1 MLNLTRGFHPNR
13 RVNIVAR
20 LLGTTV
26 IVLGVLSLG
35 IGLLRLFFSG
45 AQHQE
50 LIKSLSKGAENVET
64 QLEFL
69 RFGSIISIASG
80 IFLIIL
86 GRSLN
91 KGSRRAWWVSVVITG
106 ILSLS
111 FLTLRAKLDLP
122 GGSLLPGVRSL
133 MGVIALLILVGL
145 IAMRRYFTARLRWNL
160 TTTQVVALVAIVFA
174 SAYGILGTYALRDE
188 FNKPDMKW
196 HDAIYFTVVTYT
208 TLGYGDITPAGERAK
223 WFTMSLVVV
232 GISSFVTAGAALFDP
247 FIQNRM
253 MGVLS
258 IMGRTESNKLKDH
271 TIVCGYNNVGK
282 NVVSQLLTNEKPFI
296 VLEQDPFLS
305 ESASQQNIPV
315 ISGDPTLEES
325 LLSAQIAKA
334 ESVIAC
340 LDDDAHNTMV
350 ALIAND
356 LKRQGKCRAE
366 LRIIARSENESA
378 VSRMKAAGADYVL
391 SPSSVAGK
399 AMAEL
404 SMETDE
410 QKRTQISSFWE

>member
-1 MLNLTRGFHPNR
+1 MLSFARGFRLNR
-13 RVNIVAR
+13 RAHLVAR

-26 IVLGVLSLG
+26 VILGVLSLG

-50 LIKSLSKGAENVET
+50 LMKSLSKGAGNLET
-64 QLEFL
+64 QLGFL

-80 IFLIIL
+80 IFLIVL

-111 FLTLRAKLDLP
+111 FLTLRAKLALP
-122 GGSLLPGVRSL
+122 GGSLLPGVRSF
-133 MGVIALLILVGL
+133 MGVLSLLILAGL
-145 IAMRRYFTARLRWNL
+145 IITRRYFTAKLKWSL
-160 TTTQVVALVAIVFA
+160 TTTQVVALVAIVFS
-174 SAYGILGTYALRDE
+174 SAYGILGTYTLRDE

-196 HDAIYFTVVTYT
+196 HDAVYFTVVTYT
-208 TLGYGDITPAGERAK
+208 TLGYGDITPVGEHAK

-271 TIVCGYNNVGK
+271 TIVCGYNNVGQTVASHLLAK
-282 NVVSQLLTNEKPFI
+282 GEPFVV
-296 VLEQDPFLS
+296 VEQDPFLL
-305 ESASQQNIPV
+305 ETASQNSMPV
-315 ISGDPTLEES
+315 MNGDPTLEES
-325 LLSAQIAKA
+325 LLSAQIARA
-334 ESVIAC
+334 ESIIAC
-340 LDDDAHNTMV
+340 LDDDAHNTMI

-356 LKRQGKCRAE
+356 LRKQGKCRE
-366 LRIIARSENESA
+366 DLRIIARCENEST

-391 SPSSVAGK
+391 SPSSTAGR

-404 SMETDE
+404 SVETDE
-410 QKRTQISSFWE
+410 QKRSQVSSFWE